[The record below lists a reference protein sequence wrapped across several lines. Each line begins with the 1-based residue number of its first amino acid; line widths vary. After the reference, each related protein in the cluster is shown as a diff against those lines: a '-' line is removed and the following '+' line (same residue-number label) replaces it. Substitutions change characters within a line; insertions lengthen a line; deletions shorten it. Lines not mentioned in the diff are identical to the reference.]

1 MTITKRMSSLLG
13 AFALSCA
20 VFGSAPASAADRVVS
35 FGNLPQLA
43 ETKDKGILIDMVK
56 ALDAAMG
63 STSELGVFPFPR
75 SIDNVTSGKAAYHL
89 PELEDPKT
97 DPASLPFDLS
107 EAKFFE
113 VPFVLYSNKNK
124 NISVK
129 DLVGKKIETSSA
141 HTRYFPFKVEGSS
154 CFECSL
160 KKVDAGRID
169 GFIFAMWE
177 SDSLVKA
184 NNLKNIKRELYQMFE
199 VRAILPKGQRGGAI
213 DKYLTEGV
221 AKLTAS
227 GDYAKLMGPLLK
239 GYVEWQP

>member
-1 MTITKRMSSLLG
+1 MALTKRISILFGL
-13 AFALSCA
+13 FALSYA
-20 VFGSAPASAADRVVS
+20 TIASTQATAADRVVT
-35 FGNLPQLA
+35 FGKLPQLA
-43 ETKDKGILIDMVK
+43 ESKDKGILVNMVK
-56 ALDAAMG
+56 ELDKAMG
-63 STSELGVFPFPR
+63 GTSEIGVFPFPR
-75 SIDNVTSGKAAYHL
+75 SVDNVTSGKAAYHL

-113 VPFVLYSNKNK
+113 VPFVLYSNKGK
-124 NISVK
+124 NFTVK
-129 DLVGKKIETSSA
+129 DLAGKKIETSAA
-141 HTRYFPFKVEGSS
+141 HVRYFKFKIGGSS

-177 SDSLVKA
+177 MDGLIKK
-184 NNLKNIKRELYQMFE
+184 NKLKNIKRELYQMFD
-199 VRAILPKGQRGGAI
+199 VRAILPKGQRGGAT

>member
-1 MTITKRMSSLLG
+1 MTFTKSMGFVIG
-13 AFALSCA
+13 AIALSCA
-20 VFGSAPASAADRVVS
+20 SFTSLPASAADRVVS

-43 ETKDKGILIDMVK
+43 ETKDKGILVNMVK
-56 ALDAAMG
+56 ALDKSMG
-63 STSELGVFPFPR
+63 GTSDIGVFPFPR

-113 VPFVLYSNKNK
+113 VPFVLYSNKGK

-129 DLVGKKIETSSA
+129 DLAGKKIETSAA
-141 HTRYFPFKVEGSS
+141 HTRYFQFKITGSS

-177 SDSLVKA
+177 SDSLVKK
-184 NNLKNIKRELYQMFE
+184 NNLKNIKRELYQMFD
-199 VRAILPKGQRGGAI
+199 VRAILPKGQRGGAT